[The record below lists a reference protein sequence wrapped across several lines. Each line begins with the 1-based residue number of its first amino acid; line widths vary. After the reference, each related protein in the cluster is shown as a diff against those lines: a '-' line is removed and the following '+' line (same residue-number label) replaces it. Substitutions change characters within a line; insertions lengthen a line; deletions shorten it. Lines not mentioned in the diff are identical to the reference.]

1 MLFLMDSISNLEE
14 LTIYFLGDILI
25 NISAVKGLED
35 IVKKAKADF
44 VLVDKLKISS
54 HELGGEHNY

>member
-1 MLFLMDSISNLEE
+1 LSEEEVLQKNLD
-14 LTIYFLGDILI
+14 LT
-25 NISAVKGLED
+25 VKGLED